1 MSDEYI
7 IPGHYKLLSAV
18 LITLTGKQIDIVNL
32 MPVFS
37 IEESINK
44 DSIRGFATI
53 HDNIGFIEDLPLRGE
68 ETLVIEIE
76 DALKKKVLYDFR
88 IYKVSDIEIKKANDG
103 LIYKIFFMSNA
114 SYEAMFSRIIQPFE
128 DSISNIANEIFQ
140 NKYPGQKTFELEQTS
155 GIFRCVMPNYTP
167 MQALNFLAQ
176 RGYSAESPSCSFR
189 FFETSESYYFVTDE
203 YLIRRAKNDLDSIKE
218 FTYSDA
224 IEKTG
229 SSLVSQMQ
237 NLVEIRNTDR
247 VNTVDDI
254 LSGAYRSRTI
264 EIDINY
270 RTVTL
275 PGKTN
280 KHEYIY
286 QNEKSKYTTMAGDFG
301 GTGDQ
306 ERHSQEFA
314 DTYFTEENEKRYI
327 VVKDWDETD
336 DGQIRGDQH
345 IPEIVMNRSAY
356 RHHLNAT
363 LVHAKANGRLDL
375 NAGGIINLKIPE
387 FKSPGENLSWNKQLS
402 GYYMISD
409 LTHYFERD
417 NHQSIMKLIKYDWG
431 TSE

>member
-18 LITLTGKQIDIVNL
+18 ITTLTGKQIDIVNL

-44 DSIRGFATI
+44 DSVRGFATI
-53 HDNIGFIEDLPLRGE
+53 YDNIGFIEDLPLRGE
-68 ETLVIEIE
+68 ETLTIEVE
-76 DALKKKVLYDFR
+76 DALKKKVIYELR
-88 IYKVSDIEIKKANDG
+88 IYKVSDIEIKKTNDG
-103 LIYKIFFMSNA
+103 LIYKIFFMSNT
-114 SYEAMFSRIIQPFE
+114 SYEAMFSKIIQSFE
-128 DSISNIANEIFQ
+128 NTVSNIADEIF
-140 NKYPGQKTFELEQTS
+140 KRTYLGQKGMVIEPTV
-155 GIFRCVMPNYTP
+155 GIFRCVMPNYNP
-167 MQALNFLAQ
+167 MQSLNFLAQ
-176 RGYSAESPSCSFR
+176 RAYSSSSPSSSFR
-189 FFETSESYYFVTDE
+189 FFETSDSYYFVTDE
-203 YLIRRAKNDLDSIKE
+203 YLIKEARANLDSVKE

-224 IEKTG
+224 IEKVG

-270 RTVTL
+270 RKVTL

-280 KHEYIY
+280 DNEYIY
-286 QNEKSKYTTMAGDFG
+286 QNEKSKYAKMTENSVADET
-301 GTGDQ
+301 Q
-306 ERHSQEFA
+306 ERHSQEFVES
-314 DTYFTEENEKRYI
+314 YFTEENEKRYI
-327 VVKDWDETD
+327 VVKDWDEGSA
-336 DGQIRGDQH
+336 GQIRGDQFL
-345 IPEIVMNRSAY
+345 PEIVMNRTAY
-356 RHHLNAT
+356 RHHLNTT

-375 NAGGIINLKIPE
+375 NAGNIINLKILE
-387 FKSPGENLSWNKQLS
+387 FKSAEKQELNKQLS

-417 NHQSIMKLIKYDWG
+417 NHQTIMKLIKYDWD
-431 TSE
+431 TRE